1 MNYVGLIRGI
11 NIGGHKKVAMADV
24 RAMLARLGFE
34 DVRSLLNSGNAV
46 FSGAARPAEAMERL
60 LEGEMAKRF
69 GLQAHWFVRTGSE
82 WADIVRRNPFPE
94 EAGRDPGRLVAIC
107 MKDAPAPKALKAL
120 QASIVGPEIVR
131 AHGRQ
136 VYATYPAGQGTS
148 DLTLPVIE
156 KALGTRGTGRNWN
169 TVIKLNEALKGLE
182 G

>member
-1 MNYVGLIRGI
+1 MTFVGLIRGI

-24 RAMLARLGFE
+24 RAMLARLGFKN
-34 DVRSLLNSGNAV
+34 VRSLLNSGNVV

-69 GLQAHWFVRTGSE
+69 GLQADWFVRTAAE
-82 WADIVRRNPFPE
+82 WADVVRRNPFPE
-94 EAGRDPGRLVAIC
+94 AARRDPGRLVVIC
-107 MKDAPAPKALKAL
+107 TKDAPAPKAVKTL
-120 QASIVGPEIVR
+120 QASITGPEIVR

-136 VYATYPAGQGTS
+136 VYVTFPAGQGTS

-169 TVIKLNEALKGLE
+169 TIVKLDAALKELRS
-182 G
+182 